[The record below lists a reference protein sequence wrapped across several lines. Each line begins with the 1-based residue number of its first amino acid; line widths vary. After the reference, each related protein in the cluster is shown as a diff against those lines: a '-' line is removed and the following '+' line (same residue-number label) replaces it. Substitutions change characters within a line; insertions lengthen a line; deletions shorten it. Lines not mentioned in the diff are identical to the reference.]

1 MRRKTPIPASSRGCP
16 PAFSRRAVLGAP
28 LLLASV
34 PARAAAP
41 IRPAIIYDL
50 GTKSD
55 RSFNEGAFTGA
66 DRFRRETGID
76 FVEFEPT
83 NERQFEQAHRLFAER
98 GFDPIVAVGVNQAET
113 ATKVARDF
121 PAIRFTL
128 LDGIGHLPNIRS
140 VLFRE
145 QEGSFLVGIL
155 AVMASRTGRIG
166 FVGGM
171 DIPLIRKFACGFEQ
185 GIKYADPR
193 ARLIQSMTGT
203 TPGAWNDPGRGVEIA
218 KAQFAEGVDVVFA
231 AAGATGLGV
240 LRAARDAGKLAI
252 GVDSNQN
259 HLYPGTMLT
268 SMVKDID
275 VAAYQAFKSALDA
288 TWRPGVVELG
298 LRDGAVGWSLDAHNA
313 SLITPEMKRRADQA
327 KAAIVEGRVDVID
340 WNRTRSCPL

>member
-1 MRRKTPIPASSRGCP
+1 MRRTTPRPTGAMTRRP
-16 PAFSRRAVLGAP
+16 HLTRRALLGAP
-28 LLLASV
+28 ALIV
-34 PARAAAP
+34 PIRARAAA
-41 IRPAIIYDL
+41 IRPAVIYDL

-55 RSFNEGAFTGA
+55 RSFNEGAFAGA
-66 DRFRRETGID
+66 DRFRRETGIG

-83 NERQFEQAHRLFAER
+83 NERQFEQAHRRFAER
-98 GFDPIVAVGVNQAET
+98 GYDPILAVGVNQAEI
-113 ATKVARDF
+113 AVKVARDF
-121 PAIRFTL
+121 PSTRFTL
-128 LDGIGHLPNIRS
+128 LDGVGHLPNVRS
-140 VLFRE
+140 ILFRE
-145 QEGSFLVGIL
+145 HEGAFLVGIL
-155 AVMASRTGRIG
+155 AAMASRTGRVG

-171 DIPLIRKFACGFEQ
+171 DIPLIRKFACGFAQ
-185 GIKYADPR
+185 GIKHADPR
-193 ARLIQSMTGT
+193 VQLVQNMTGT

-218 KAQFAEGVDVVFA
+218 KAQFAQGVDVVFA

-275 VAAYQAFKSALDA
+275 VAAYQAFASARDG

-313 SLITPEMKRRADQA
+313 GLITPEMRRRTDEA
-327 KAAIVEGRVDVID
+327 KAAIVAGGVEVID
-340 WNRTRSCPL
+340 WTHTRSCPL